1 MEQQASLRDAL
12 TQRMKSAL
20 KASDKRTLSTT
31 RLILAAIKDRD
42 IEARAKGKDGISED
56 DILRLLS
63 TMTKQRKES
72 IASYEQAGRVEMV
85 EQEREE
91 IDIIASFMPK
101 QLSPEEL
108 EASIK
113 ELIKSLEVTSLKDMG
128 RVMNELKSRYPGR
141 MDPSKAI
148 ALVRNLLQ

>member
-1 MEQQASLRDAL
+1 MEPQQSLRLAL
-12 TQRMKSAL
+12 TERMKTAL

-42 IEARAKGKDGISED
+42 IEARAKGKEGISED
-56 DILRLLS
+56 DILRLLT

-72 IASYEQAGRVEMV
+72 IESYSQAGRAEMV
-85 EQEREE
+85 KQEEEE
-91 IDIIASFMPK
+91 IDIIASFLPK
-101 QLSPEEL
+101 PLSQDEL

-113 ELIKSLEVTSLKDMG
+113 NLIETLNVASLKDMG

-141 MDPSKAI
+141 LDPSQAI
-148 ALVRNLLQ
+148 AIVRKLLQ

>member
-12 TQRMKSAL
+12 AQRMKSAL
-20 KASDKRTLSTT
+20 KGADKRTLSTT

-42 IEARAKGKDGISED
+42 IEARAKGQDGISED

-85 EQEREE
+85 EQEKEE

-113 ELIKSLEVTSLKDMG
+113 ELIKSLEVTNLKDMG

-141 MDPSKAI
+141 MDPSQAI

>member
-20 KASDKRTLSTT
+20 KGSDKRTLSTT

-42 IEARAKGKDGISED
+42 IEARSKGKDGISED

-85 EQEREE
+85 KQEQEE

-113 ELIKSLEVTSLKDMG
+113 ELIKTLEVTNLKDMG
-128 RVMNELKSRYPGR
+128 RVMNELKSRYPGQ
-141 MDPSKAI
+141 MDPSQAI

>member
-12 TQRMKSAL
+12 AQRMKSAL
-20 KASDKRTLSTT
+20 KGSDKRTLSTT

-42 IEARAKGKDGISED
+42 IEARAKGKEGISED

-72 IASYEQAGRVEMV
+72 IASYEQAGRDEMV
-85 EQEREE
+85 KQEQEE
-91 IDIIASFMPK
+91 IEIIASFMPK

-108 EASIK
+108 EASVK
-113 ELIKSLEVTSLKDMG
+113 EMIKSLEVTSLKDMG

-141 MDPSKAI
+141 MDPSQAI